1 MFVGGFV
8 TLSWLT
14 SACTGA
20 VVFSVMYWVLPTM
33 LANNPL
39 FSGLGRTAR
48 TFAWLPLL
56 VFGTLALVGFARSVV
71 IGESSRSRDR
81 KKSRKS
87 WRDTSV
93 NISRLMVNHGWGVT
107 RQGMPAPKPK
117 AATFDRWTLEA
128 LRVLEWKRFEALC
141 AEYYETVGFQ
151 SETIRCGADGSIDVK
166 LFKTDPSKP
175 LALVQCKTGNV
186 YTVGMKEV
194 RELLSMMTQQKIP
207 RGIYITT
214 GTFNRDA
221 LNFADDHPIQLLDGD
236 GFVRK
241 ILALP
246 EEEQER
252 LLEDAFQGDYKTPT
266 CPSCAVKMARRSV
279 EGRSF
284 WGCVNSSKC
293 RNTFEISR

>member
-1 MFVGGFV
+1 
-8 TLSWLT
+8 
-14 SACTGA
+14 
-20 VVFSVMYWVLPTM
+20 
-33 LANNPL
+33 
-39 FSGLGRTAR
+39 
-48 TFAWLPLL
+48 
-56 VFGTLALVGFARSVV
+56 
-71 IGESSRSRDR
+71 
-81 KKSRKS
+81 
-87 WRDTSV
+87 
-93 NISRLMVNHGWGVT
+93 
-107 RQGMPAPKPK
+107 
-117 AATFDRWTLEA
+117 
-128 LRVLEWKRFEALC
+128 
-141 AEYYETVGFQ
+141 
-151 SETIRCGADGSIDVK
+151 
-166 LFKTDPSKP
+166 
-175 LALVQCKTGNV
+175 
-186 YTVGMKEV
+186 
-194 RELLSMMTQQKIP
+194 MMTQQKIP

-221 LNFADDHPIQLLDGD
+221 LNFAGDHPIQLLDGD